1 MNRTTHFHCYLIVL
15 AAIISADSAL
25 AGEWGLGKWGQ
36 MYWGSNPES
45 APSVAPAVS
54 AQGDGSDITFT
65 LTNLTTGQ
73 EVGYSAIVQFEVTC
87 GDLAPV
93 LISVDNPRLTDLE
106 PDTEYSCSI
115 VAINEPNGETGR
127 SPTGFFTAV
136 TDPLG
141 TIPVWLLY
149 QATQQT

>member
-1 MNRTTHFHCYLIVL
+1 MNRTRHFRCYLIVL
-15 AAIISADSAL
+15 AATITADSAL

-45 APSVAPAVS
+45 APSVAPAVN

-115 VAINEPNGETGR
+115 VAINEPNGDIGR

-136 TDPLG
+136 TDSLG
-141 TIPVWLLY
+141 TVPVWLLY